1 MPSPQPIATW
11 KRHLST
17 RRAAVPTEGGTGIS
31 RRASRAPETRE
42 EGEGELLIAA
52 QRGDTGAFD
61 DLVRRHDRVVLGF
74 ARRLLR
80 NPEDAQ
86 EASQE
91 VFLRLFRNLD
101 RLDPSRPL
109 RPWLYRVTVN
119 VCHDIGRR
127 LRRLAD
133 HHSLDAAEATGE
145 LPRAPRTDD
154 PGNRAEARE
163 EARMVL
169 DALATLGA
177 QERSAL
183 VLRDLEG
190 LSTPEV
196 AEILGS
202 TAGTIRSQI
211 CRARLKIHR
220 YRQQWLQESRRGSKP

>member
-1 MPSPQPIATW
+1 M
-11 KRHLST
+11 
-17 RRAAVPTEGGTGIS
+17 
-31 RRASRAPETRE
+31 
-42 EGEGELLIAA
+42 EGELLVAA
-52 QRGDTGAFD
+52 QRGDAGAFD

-80 NPEDAQ
+80 NPADAQ
-86 EASQE
+86 EAAQE
-91 VFLRLFRNLD
+91 VFLKLFRNLD
-101 RLDPSRPL
+101 RLDSTRSL

-119 VCHDIGRR
+119 VCHDFGRK

-133 HHSLDAAEATGE
+133 HHSLDAAEAAGE
-145 LPRAPRTDD
+145 LPRASRTDD

-169 DALATLGA
+169 DALATLGPT
-177 QERSAL
+177 ERNAL

-202 TAGTIRSQI
+202 SAGTIRSQI

-220 YRQQWLQESRRGSKP
+220 YRQQWLRESQQGRAS